1 MSQWAKATNEIV
13 GLVRGLLADGEVN
26 EKEVTYLHDWINS
39 RPDVLKDKLVLSLAA
54 RIQRVFAD
62 EIVTPEELAEVK
74 SLLTEYAAE
83 GQKPTTLPLDN
94 PMPDIQIRER
104 RFCFTGAFVSG
115 KRSWCHDQIEQR
127 GGLAVEDVKYDLH
140 YLVIGSKVSAAWANQ
155 TYGRKIE
162 AAVGI
167 REKSRSLAI
176 VNEDH
181 WLGFIS
187 K

>member
-26 EKEVTYLHDWINS
+26 EKEVTYLRDWINS
-39 RPDVLKDKLVLSLAA
+39 RPDVLNDKLVLSLAA
-54 RIQRVFAD
+54 RIQRVLTD
-62 EIVTPEELAEVK
+62 GIVTLEELAEVK
-74 SLLTEYAAE
+74 SLLTEYAGE
-83 GQKPTTLPLDN
+83 GQQPTTLPLDN
-94 PMPDIQIRER
+94 PMPDIQFREKC
-104 RFCFTGAFVSG
+104 FCFTGAFVSG
-115 KRSWCHDQIEQR
+115 KRSWCHEQTEQR
-127 GGLAVEDVKYDLH
+127 GGLAVDDVNYDLH
-140 YLVIGSKVSAAWANQ
+140 YLVIGSKVSAAWVNQ

-167 REKSRSLAI
+167 REKSRALAI

-181 WLGFIS
+181 WLGFFS